1 MNSIESCIEE
11 IKVISSEGKGRAFVV
26 LYDDAIYTD
35 YAESI
40 SQSLKEKSRV
50 IVISSPTVN
59 STNWKG
65 LSQKLLQQLDQLAV
79 RQASLV
85 GFGSASSLAQY
96 LALSEIKLVRSLVLI
111 DATCRPHPNWRD
123 RLIDRLE
130 GALPLGLPFRSST
143 EGFDS
148 KPFLQRVRCPVL
160 LALTKDAD
168 IFVRSQVAEME
179 KVLPTAW
186 MIELDRANQSAH
198 LSKLVEEFQDVP
210 VKCPQK
216 NLA

>member
-1 MNSIESCIEE
+1 MNSTESGIEDIQ
-11 IKVISSEGKGRAFVV
+11 VLSSEGKGRAFVV
-26 LYDDAIYTD
+26 LFDSTIYTQ
-35 YAESI
+35 YAENI
-40 SQSLKEKSRV
+40 SLSLKDKARV
-50 IVISSPTVN
+50 IIISCSLVN
-59 STNWKG
+59 STNWKI
-65 LSQKLLQQLDQLAV
+65 LSQKLLEKLDQLAV

-96 LALSEIKLVRSLVLI
+96 LALTEIKLVRSLVLI
-111 DATCRPHPNWRD
+111 NATCRPHPNWRD

-160 LALTKDAD
+160 LAVTIDAD
-168 IFVRSQVAEME
+168 LFIRSQVAEME

-186 MIELDRANQSAH
+186 MIALDSANQSAH
-198 LSKLVEEFQDVP
+198 LAKLVEEFQEVP